1 MIFSGDVLPVITG
14 TQLLNEKYFLMK
26 RLIIALDFPSGEQAL
41 AFVSRLSPDSCRLK
55 VGFQLYVAEG
65 PDLVRKLVGQE
76 FDVFLDLKFHDIPN
90 TVSSACLVASEL
102 GVWMMNVHAL
112 GGEKM
117 LTEAAE
123 AVHRVANPPLLIAV
137 TVLTSMDKRQL
148 SGVGLQADPK
158 EQVLKLAKMAKKSG
172 LDGVVC
178 SAQEA
183 YVLKKVIG
191 DDFKLVTPGI
201 RPRES
206 EKGDQ
211 SRVMT
216 PADAIRNGASYLV
229 VGRPITQAQAPMNV
243 IESINQEILSVS

>member
-1 MIFSGDVLPVITG
+1 M
-14 TQLLNEKYFLMK
+14 KRMK
-26 RLIIALDFPSGEQAL
+26 RLIIALDFPNGEQAL
-41 AFVSRLSPDSCRLK
+41 AFVSSLSPESCRVK

-65 PDLVRKLVGQE
+65 PDLVKKLVDQG

-90 TVSSACLVASEL
+90 TVSSACLAASEL

-117 LTEAAE
+117 LTVAAE
-123 AVHRVANPPLLIAV
+123 AVQSVANPPLLIAV
-137 TVLTSMDKRQL
+137 TVLTSMDKQQL
-148 SGVGLQADPK
+148 SGVGLQVDPK

-183 YVLKKVIG
+183 YVLKKTVG
-191 DDFKLVTPGI
+191 NDFKLVTPGI

-211 SRVMT
+211 SRIMA

-229 VGRPITQAQAPMNV
+229 VGRPITQALAPKDV
-243 IESINQEILSVS
+243 IERINQEILLAS